1 MIFTDPNFIIKTFTS
16 KKTGSKKHVLR
27 RYKGNEP
34 VVTIPDGVNKIAD
47 FTFAD
52 DIEPNTTIEKIII
65 PDSVTEI
72 TANAFSYCK
81 ALKDIKFPN
90 KLKEFVIDFKHCPAI
105 EEIVVPE
112 SVTDISACCFTT
124 KCKSIRVGGNIT
136 FVNLTFFGKNKKV
149 MTLKPKFL
157 ADVLLSN
164 PAYTVIDG
172 FVVNKIHQV
181 SLFRLHFDK
190 AELRLP
196 EEIKVIGTN
205 TFYEFYRQTSLSSD
219 MVSLEKVI
227 IPASVR
233 KINHL
238 AFMNC
243 ESLKEV
249 IYEGF
254 SEDLE
259 VSKWA
264 FYMCAGFHHDGREI
278 VCKDSPKQTTRKG
291 KTSSWDMVRR
301 IIIIDDMIRMKSF
314 PKLTDFLDVCMEN
327 VTSASIP
334 SLYRDISMMR
344 VDLCAPIEY
353 DTFKKGY
360 YYSSPFTLDFRRLRL
375 W

>member
-1 MIFTDPNFIIKTFTS
+1 
-16 KKTGSKKHVLR
+16 
-27 RYKGNEP
+27 
-34 VVTIPDGVNKIAD
+34 
-47 FTFAD
+47 
-52 DIEPNTTIEKIII
+52 
-65 PDSVTEI
+65 
-72 TANAFSYCK
+72 
-81 ALKDIKFPN
+81 
-90 KLKEFVIDFKHCPAI
+90 
-105 EEIVVPE
+105 
-112 SVTDISACCFTT
+112 
-124 KCKSIRVGGNIT
+124 
-136 FVNLTFFGKNKKV
+136 
-149 MTLKPKFL
+149 
-157 ADVLLSN
+157 
-164 PAYTVIDG
+164 
-172 FVVNKIHQV
+172 
-181 SLFRLHFDK
+181 
-190 AELRLP
+190 
-196 EEIKVIGTN
+196 
-205 TFYEFYRQTSLSSD
+205 
-219 MVSLEKVI
+219 
-227 IPASVR
+227 
-233 KINHL
+233 
-238 AFMNC
+238 MNC

-301 IIIIDDMIRMKSF
+301 MIIIDEMIRTKSF